1 MNMEIPIPQR
11 VFSARINEFTQAIKM
26 LFDAGHTQS
35 GLIVLYTAIDIF
47 ASLRRL
53 ETETDT
59 NGHYFKKWV
68 GDYMI
73 AGSQRPFT
81 SEDLWGARCGLL
93 HTHTASSKVSRQGK
107 ARQLHYYRADSSIS
121 PDQQRAFD
129 SMANTH
135 GKQFVNVNLLY
146 ADFIEGLCRFSAEI
160 QCNPELA
167 KRVFHHC
174 ATLFGGWSSDE

>member
-1 MNMEIPIPQR
+1 METPTPQQ
-11 VFSARINEFTQAIKM
+11 VFSARVNEFTQAIKM
-26 LFDAGHTQS
+26 LVDAGHIQT

-59 NGHYFKKWV
+59 NGSYFKKWV
-68 GDYMI
+68 DDYMI
-73 AGSQRPFT
+73 AGWQRPFT

-107 ARQLHYYRADSSIS
+107 ARQLHYYRAHGFIS

-129 SMANTH
+129 SMADTH
-135 GKQFVNVNLLY
+135 GKQFVDLDLLH
-146 ADFIEGLCRFSAEI
+146 ADFVEGLRRFSTDT
-160 QCNPELA
+160 QRNPELA
-167 KRVFHHC
+167 KRVFHHS
-174 ATLFGGWSSDE
+174 ATLFGSWNSHE